1 MGIPVIV
8 IECPEVRSY
17 DYMPAF
23 GKDIIWDKVVGART
37 LVQSLSRFELLLSQD
52 PDRLSA
58 AASQFKEQF
67 FCCPSPDKIAEAFDL
82 L

>member
-1 MGIPVIV
+1 V
-8 IECPEVRSY
+8 
-17 DYMPAF
+17 D
-23 GKDIIWDKVVGART
+23 ART

-67 FCCPSPDKIAEAFDL
+67 FCYPSPDKIAEAFDL